1 MTNMEILFTF
11 TTDCSLQ
18 RRHQKIIEEAPAP
31 NVPTEFWTTVEA
43 ALTAAKATVP
53 VNPKPSLNNLT
64 VIAKLK
70 LKFYHGTFGKFLLNP

>member
-1 MTNMEILFTF
+1 MEILFTF

-70 LKFYHGTFGKFLLNP
+70 LSMCASQSSRRW